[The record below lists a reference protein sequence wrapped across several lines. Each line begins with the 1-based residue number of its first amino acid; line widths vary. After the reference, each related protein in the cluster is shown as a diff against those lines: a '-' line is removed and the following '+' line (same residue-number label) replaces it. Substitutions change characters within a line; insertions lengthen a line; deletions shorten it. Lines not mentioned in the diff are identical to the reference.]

1 MLLRMIRAKLSQP
14 VQHELPTTEPSQIMA
29 TSTLKT
35 DTLTRLSHQ
44 LLTEQNH
51 SLDDTNQSLLKNLRE
66 ATLQK
71 PQDHGTEGGPVSE
84 TP

>member
-1 MLLRMIRAKLSQP
+1 MLLRMIRSRLSQP
-14 VQHELPTTEPSQIMA
+14 IQQQEVVGEPSQIMA

-71 PQDHGTEGGPVSE
+71 P
-84 TP
+84 